1 MAVSEEL
8 YWVRTSNFGPPML
21 RPLVDLL
28 AHGSLSLLLSPGCKT
43 RKTATQRTS
52 DVVLKKPSSAS
63 RKLATLTESVPH
75 RRQAH
80 VRVFVRASA
89 FVHMA
94 CESLSLSSLLSLS
107 LCIVR
112 IYAFVAPGCLR
123 RFNHPRTSQA
133 TCLSASSLT
142 RTSRTHLRLRCLERP
157 SKSPKQP

>member
-1 MAVSEEL
+1 MSRLECSKRAVSEEL

-52 DVVLKKPSSAS
+52 DVVLKKPLSAS

-94 CESLSLSSLLSLS
+94 CESLSLSLSPLSSLSLS
-107 LCIVR
+107 ASCESMLLWRLAACDVSTIHEHR
-112 IYAFVAPGCLR
+112 RLHAFQLR
-123 RFNHPRTSQA
+123 P
-133 TCLSASSLT
+133 
-142 RTSRTHLRLRCLERP
+142 
-157 SKSPKQP
+157 